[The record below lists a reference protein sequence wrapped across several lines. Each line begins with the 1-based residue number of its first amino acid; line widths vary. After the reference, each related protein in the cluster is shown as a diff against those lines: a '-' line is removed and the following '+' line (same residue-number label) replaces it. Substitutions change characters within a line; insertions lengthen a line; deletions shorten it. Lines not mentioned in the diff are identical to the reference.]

1 MMPYT
6 SASIGLMATRRVGL
20 TSEHVILLGS
30 VTFALVG
37 KARAFVWDWLPFLFV
52 VVMFADL
59 TSVSSSIAGG
69 VHAVGP
75 IMFERSLLG
84 GAVATTWLQAHIG
97 SGGLVPVLNT
107 ALTSEYLVHFRGTAR
122 RGAVA
127 VAAPS

>member
-30 VTFALVG
+30 VTFAIVG